1 LSTGGGSTGSFLQ
14 DAVKDKAIR
23 IPKTRRNFMFNNVYI
38 KIAMKN
44 GSAHFTQR
52 KIVRRLRFVEEIH
65 ENAED

>member
-1 LSTGGGSTGSFLQ
+1 
-14 DAVKDKAIR
+14 
-23 IPKTRRNFMFNNVYI
+23 MFKNVYI

-52 KIVRRLRFVEEIH
+52 KILRRLRFVEEIH